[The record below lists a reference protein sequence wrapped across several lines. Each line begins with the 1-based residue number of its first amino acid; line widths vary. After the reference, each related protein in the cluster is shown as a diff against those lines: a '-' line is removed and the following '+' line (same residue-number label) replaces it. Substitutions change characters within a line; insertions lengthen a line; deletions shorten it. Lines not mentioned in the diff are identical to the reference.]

1 MVVYVEDSGVDLAD
15 SVIDSRIPECL
26 RDSARFQSRLDN
38 PEDQRGILRDEKT
51 KDSDMAGGAPEV
63 AVGSAGV

>member
-1 MVVYVEDSGVDLAD
+1 MVVYVEDFGLDLAD

-26 RDSARFQSRLDN
+26 SDSARFQSRLND
-38 PEDQRGILRDEKT
+38 PEDQRGILRDEK

-63 AVGSAGV
+63 AVGSAWV